1 MIFVKLAGYGVNA
14 NMVLNET
21 KVVTRPAELVQQS
34 LCLSIHPILQ
44 NNDSRVCFVTLKGR
58 ICVCFFVKKL
68 VGYGY
73 DFCLFYVI
81 PELGTLHM
89 SSVGTTIRPT

>member
-1 MIFVKLAGYGVNA
+1 MVLVLD
-14 NMVLNET
+14 MVLNET
-21 KVVTRPAELVQQS
+21 KVVTRPAELAQQS
-34 LCLSIHPILQ
+34 FWYDMGL
-44 NNDSRVCFVTLKGR
+44 
-58 ICVCFFVKKL
+58 FFVKKM

>member
-1 MIFVKLAGYGVNA
+1 MVLVLD
-14 NMVLNET
+14 MVLNET
-21 KVVTRPAELVQQS
+21 KVVTRPAELAQQS
-34 LCLSIHPILQ
+34 LWYDMGL
-44 NNDSRVCFVTLKGR
+44 
-58 ICVCFFVKKL
+58 FFCEKKL

-81 PELGTLHM
+81 PELETLDM

>member
-1 MIFVKLAGYGVNA
+1 MIFVKLAGYGVSA

-34 LCLSIHPILQ
+34 LCLSIHPKCKTKIQ
-44 NNDSRVCFVTLKGR
+44 GMFYDLKRYDMGL
-58 ICVCFFVKKL
+58 FFVKKL

-81 PELGTLHM
+81 PELRTLHM
-89 SSVGTTIRPT
+89 SSVRTTGCFF